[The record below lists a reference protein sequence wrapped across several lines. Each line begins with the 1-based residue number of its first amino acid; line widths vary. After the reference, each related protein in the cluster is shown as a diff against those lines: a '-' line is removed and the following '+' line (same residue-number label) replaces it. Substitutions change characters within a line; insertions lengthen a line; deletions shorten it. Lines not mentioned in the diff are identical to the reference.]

1 MTNFLLFLGSVVLIS
16 LSGVLMPGPITALT
30 VVKGSRGWRAGSLVA
45 LGHGVVEFPLI
56 GLIYLGVGILFQ
68 KQIVRTGIGILG
80 GAVLIWMGI
89 EMLINSRRAKITS
102 EEKEL
107 NPFLGGI
114 LLSIGNPYFLL
125 WWATI
130 GASLTVQAMGFGAI
144 GLLSFALVHW
154 FCDLAWLQFLSWLS
168 FQGGKFFG
176 KKLQIALFIICGLA
190 MLYFGMFFLVDAAL
204 NLKADMLI
212 S

>member
-1 MTNFLLFLGSVVLIS
+1 MTGFLLFLGSVVLIS
-16 LSGVLMPGPITALT
+16 LSGVLMPGPITAIT
-30 VVKGSRGWRAGSLVA
+30 VVKGSRHWRAGSLVA

-89 EMLINSRRAKITS
+89 EMLINSRRARITS
-102 EEKEL
+102 EEREI

-130 GASLTVQAMGFGAI
+130 GASLTVQAMNFGAI
-144 GLLSFALVHW
+144 GVVSFALVHW

-168 FQGGKFFG
+168 FQGGRFFG
-176 KKLQIALFIICGLA
+176 RKLQITLFIICGLA
-190 MLYFGMFFLVDAAL
+190 MLYFGMFFLTDAVL
-204 NLKADMLI
+204 GRMF